1 MLWSFLSPPD
11 DDFIIKEVAYDL
23 LSILMDKNCELS
35 FRVEDLKR
43 LKNCIEAVNESSPTS
58 KDICLKLVKEFDLL
72 MDRRK
77 VLGFQRKQEKLKCE
91 VLDYSFQPEIN
102 QGRGDE
108 LVGLERCEALYR
120 DYQEKEDKILCGK
133 LVQLEKEF
141 NECTFTPSIISGRYS
156 ECKVKTPKE
165 KEEKPGWKE
174 RQEEIELKECTFK
187 PNILKDS
194 KQTDCE
200 KPRGYD
206 KFVGK
211 QRKAHFEKIIKAE
224 KERIPNGE
232 NYEKM
237 KNLKPCPPSFLSRE
251 KEQRNI
257 IMYIDVNLG
266 LGRKGKVALR
276 AGDEPRVV
284 AENFCKIYQLG
295 KDYEMSLEEEIKD
308 QLRDIQSSLD

>member
-1 MLWSFLSPPD
+1 
-11 DDFIIKEVAYDL
+11 
-23 LSILMDKNCELS
+23 MDKNCELS
-35 FRVEDLKR
+35 IKVEDLKR

-77 VLGFQRKQEKLKCE
+77 VLGFHRQQEKLKCE
-91 VLDYSFQPEIN
+91 VLDFSFQPEIN
-102 QGRGDE
+102 QGKCDE

-120 DYQEKEDKILCGK
+120 DHQEKEDKILYGK

-156 ECKVKTPKE
+156 NNKVKTVKE
-165 KEEKPGWKE
+165 KEKKPGWKE
-174 RQEEIELKECTFK
+174 RQEEIDLKECTFK
-187 PNILKDS
+187 PNILKDA
-194 KQTDCE
+194 KQSDCE

-206 KFVGK
+206 KFVE
-211 QRKAHFEKIIKAE
+211 QLRKAQYEKLIKAE
-224 KERIPNGE
+224 KDRIPNGE

-237 KNLKPCPPSFLSRE
+237 KNLKPCPPSFLTRE
-251 KEQRNI
+251 KGQRNI

-266 LGRKGKVALR
+266 LGKKGKVALR
-276 AGDEPRVV
+276 AGDDPRVV

-295 KDYEMSLEEEIKD
+295 KDYEISLEEEIQD
-308 QLRDIQSSLD
+308 QLRDIQTSLE